1 MNLTKKNTALT
12 RDLGSFVAQL
22 NYQQIP
28 QAALDVIHM
37 GFADCVGV
45 MLAGREEPPTTILT
59 EVLNPGA
66 GPANLVFGARTAQA
80 PEAAWINGVAAHAL
94 DFDDVAIKGHPSTV
108 LVPAI
113 IAEAQTL
120 GSSGQEMMVAYA
132 AGYEV
137 WADLARREPEHYHSK
152 GWHPTGILGAIGA
165 AAACASLHKLS
176 AEQCAIAIAMGASQ
190 SAGIMANFGTMTKP
204 FHAGR
209 SAQSGVIAAR
219 LAKAGFTASVDALE
233 HTQGFLA
240 AVSPSGKI
248 DVASPVD
255 CATVWRITHSK
266 LSVKKYPLCF
276 CTHRALDGMLDLV
289 AEHNIIA
296 DQIESIT
303 AMTSDRNT
311 KVLRNH
317 HPQTGLE
324 AKFSMEFAMSTC
336 VIAQRAGL
344 SELTDDFV
352 QTAEVQNLMK
362 RVSVI
367 ADTKEDPK
375 LPGYSPFDLVT
386 VTLKDGT
393 KIESRQITAVRGG
406 PDLPLSREQLWAK
419 FEDCAQVGGAQG
431 IARPLFDTLMSL
443 ETVRSVNQI
452 PGITAHAS
460 VAHGL

>member
-1 MNLTKKNTALT
+1 MTQLT
-12 RDLGSFVAQL
+12 RDLGAFVAQL
-22 NYQQIP
+22 KYEQIP

-45 MLAGREEPPTTILT
+45 MLAGRDEPPTTILT
-59 EVLNPGA
+59 QVLSPVA
-66 GPANLVFGARTAQA
+66 GPANLVFTQKTAQA

-113 IAEAQTL
+113 IAEAQAI
-120 GSSGQEMMVAYA
+120 GSSGKDMMVAYA

-165 AAACASLHKLS
+165 AAACASLHKLN
-176 AEQCAIAIAMGASQ
+176 AEQCATAIAIGASQ

-209 SAQSGVIAAR
+209 SAQSGVMAAR
-219 LAKAGFTASVDALE
+219 LAKAGFTASLDALE

-248 DVASPVD
+248 NIDLPVD
-255 CATVWRITHSK
+255 AAQVWRLTQSK

-296 DQIESIT
+296 EQIQSIT
-303 AMTSDRNT
+303 AMTSERNT

-317 HPQTGLE
+317 NPQTGLE
-324 AKFSMEFAMSTC
+324 AKFSMEFAMTSC
-336 VIAQRAGL
+336 VVAGRAGL

-352 QTAEVQNLMK
+352 QNPVVQNLMQ

-406 PDLPLSREQLWAK
+406 PDIPLSREQLWAK
-419 FEDCAQVGGAQG
+419 FEDCAQVGGAG
-431 IARPLFDTLMSL
+431 AIAQSLFDTLMSL
-443 ETVRSVNQI
+443 ETVAQVNQI
-452 PGITAHAS
+452 PGLNVS
-460 VAHGL
+460 S

>member
-1 MNLTKKNTALT
+1 MTQLT
-12 RDLGSFVAQL
+12 RDLGAFVAQL
-22 NYQQIP
+22 KYEQIP

-45 MLAGREEPPTTILT
+45 MLAGRDEPPTSILT
-59 EVLNPGA
+59 QVLSPVA
-66 GPANLVFGARTAQA
+66 GPANLVFTQKTAQA

-113 IAEAQTL
+113 IAEAQAL
-120 GSSGQEMMVAYA
+120 GSSGKDMMVAYA

-165 AAACASLHKLS
+165 AAACASLHKLD
-176 AEQCAIAIAMGASQ
+176 AEQCATAIAIGASQ

-209 SAQSGVIAAR
+209 SAQSGVMAAR
-219 LAKAGFTASVDALE
+219 LAKAGFTASLDALE

-248 DVASPVD
+248 NIDLPVD
-255 CATVWRITHSK
+255 AAQVWRLTQSK

-296 DQIESIT
+296 EQIQSIT
-303 AMTSDRNT
+303 AMTSERNT

-317 HPQTGLE
+317 NPQTGLE
-324 AKFSMEFAMSTC
+324 AKFSMEFAMTSC
-336 VIAQRAGL
+336 VVAGRAGL

-352 QTAEVQNLMK
+352 QNPVVQNLMQ

-393 KIESRQITAVRGG
+393 KIESRQVTAVRGG

-419 FEDCAQVGGAQG
+419 FEDCAQVGGASD
-431 IARPLFDTLMSL
+431 IAKPLFDTLMSL
-443 ETVRSVNQI
+443 ESVEQVNQI
-452 PGITAHAS
+452 PGLNAKR
-460 VAHGL
+460 